1 MDRVWARADRV
12 VWNVDA
18 PAPHLVLAAAFAARR
33 RLDLADQLVH
43 GDLTGNVLTEEGSAP
58 AVIDLSPYWHPPA
71 WADAVV
77 VADAML
83 LGDSDAS
90 LVDAVGGGATSAS
103 SQFAQLLLRAVLF
116 GVVSGFFAGR
126 DPASD
131 LDLAAVLGRITALA
145 SGRN

>member
-1 MDRVWARADRV
+1 
-12 VWNVDA
+12 
-18 PAPHLVLAAAFAARR
+18 
-33 RLDLADQLVH
+33 
-43 GDLTGNVLTEEGSAP
+43 
-58 AVIDLSPYWHPPA
+58 VIDLSPYWHPPA

-83 LGDSDAS
+83 LGDCDAS
-90 LVDAVGGGATSAS
+90 LIDAVGGGNTSAS

-116 GVVSGFFAGR
+116 RVVSGFFAGR

-131 LDLAAVLGRITALA
+131 LDLAAVLGRITAFA